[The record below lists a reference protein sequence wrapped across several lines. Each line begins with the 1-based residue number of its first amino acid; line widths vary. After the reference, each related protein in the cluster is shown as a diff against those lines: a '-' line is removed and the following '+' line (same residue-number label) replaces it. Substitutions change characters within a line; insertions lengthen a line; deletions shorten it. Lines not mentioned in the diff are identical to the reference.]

1 MLKALFRKH
10 VDVFRRVPLEPYS
23 LMFFFV
29 VVEIAAATTTAA
41 VRVAQVVHA

>member
-10 VDVFRRVPLEPYS
+10 VDVFRRASLEPDS

-29 VVEIAAATTTAA
+29 VVKIAAATTTAA